1 MDFAD
6 LAVGPAP
13 QLPLAAYERRR
24 KALAKQLGP
33 GNTLVVATHA
43 IHQYSND
50 VDYPYRPN
58 SDFWYLTGF
67 DEPRAVL
74 VLHGGSGATDLFV
87 QPRKKEAEIW
97 TGRRL
102 GTERAPDT
110 LGIDRAH
117 SFDDLTDKLPKVLG
131 KDKVHA
137 IADHDPVV
145 RRRISRAAGKHL
157 LPTPVAA
164 KVGGP
169 ESALLAKKKA
179 TRDAPHGRTL
189 LHEMR
194 LIKEPQEMA
203 MLRKACDL
211 GVAAHIETASRIRAG
226 ARESQVEAAFAHHA
240 RHAGSTGV
248 GYPSICGCGPN
259 AAVLHYVTNR
269 DRLQKG
275 KLFLIDAGC
284 EWGWYT
290 SDITRTYPV
299 GGAYNRRQLEAY
311 ELVLKA
317 HNAALKEV
325 KPGAEFRKPH
335 NTAVD
340 VITAGLIDLGF
351 LAESF
356 EKAIKQQTY
365 KRYFMHGTSHWLG
378 LDVHDA
384 GGAVGHDGKPRKLA
398 ENMVLTVEPGL
409 YFNPDFAECPP
420 GTQGIGIRI
429 EDDVAVTADGHRN
442 LTRRLPSD
450 PSDVAALVR
459 P

>member
-13 QLPLAAYERRR
+13 QLALGIYEKRR
-24 KALAKQLGP
+24 KALAKQLGA
-33 GNTLVVATHA
+33 GNALVVATHA
-43 IHQYSND
+43 IHQYAND

-102 GTERAPDT
+102 GTERAPAT

-117 SFDDLTDKLPKVLG
+117 SYDDLAAKLPGILG
-131 KDKVHA
+131 KSKVHA
-137 IADHDPVV
+137 LADHDPVV
-145 RRRISRAAGKHL
+145 RRRIVRAAGSRL

-169 ESALLAKKKA
+169 ESALLAKKAK
-179 TRDAPHGRTL
+179 RDAPHGRTL

-194 LIKEPQEMA
+194 LIKEPEELA
-203 MLRKACDL
+203 LLRKACDL
-211 GVAAHIETASRIRAG
+211 GVEGHLRAAEGIRPG
-226 ARESQVEAAFAHHA
+226 ARESQVEADFVHHA

-259 AAVLHYVTNR
+259 AAVLHYVQNR
-269 DRLQKG
+269 DRLAKG
-275 KLFLIDAGC
+275 RLFLIDAGC

-299 GGAYNRRQLEAY
+299 GGAFSRKQMEVY
-311 ELVLKA
+311 ELVHKA
-317 HNAALKEV
+317 HNAAMREV

-340 VITAGLIDLGF
+340 TITAGLLDLGY
-351 LAESF
+351 LNGSF
-356 EKAIKQQTY
+356 EKAVKEQTY

-384 GGAVGHDGKPRKLA
+384 GGAMGLDGKPRKLA
-398 ENMVLTVEPGL
+398 ANMVLTIEPGL
-409 YFNPDFAECPP
+409 YFNPDFAACPP
-420 GTQGIGIRI
+420 GTAGIGVRI
-429 EDDVAVTADGHRN
+429 EDDVAVTAEGHRN

-450 PSDVAALVR
+450 PSAVAALLG

>member
-24 KALAKQLGP
+24 KALAKQLGT
-33 GNTLVVATHA
+33 GNALVVATHPV
-43 IHQYSND
+43 HQYSND
-50 VDYPYRPN
+50 VDYPYRPH
-58 SDFWYLTGF
+58 SDFWYLTGL

-74 VLHGGSGATDLFV
+74 VLHGGSGATVLFV

-102 GTERAPDT
+102 GTDRAPAT
-110 LGIDRAH
+110 LGVDHAYA
-117 SFDDLTDKLPKVLG
+117 FDDLADRLPKVLG
-131 KDKVHA
+131 KSKVHA
-137 IADHDPVV
+137 IVDHDPAT
-145 RRRISRAAGKHL
+145 RRRVAHVAGRRL

-169 ESALLAKKKA
+169 ESALLKMKA
-179 TRDAPHGRTL
+179 VKGAPHGRGL
-189 LHEMR
+189 LHAMR
-194 LIKEPQEMA
+194 LVKEPQEMA

-211 GVAAHIETASRIRAG
+211 GVEAHLETASRIRPG
-226 ARESQVEAAFAHHA
+226 ARESQVEADFAHHA
-240 RHAGSTGV
+240 RHHGSTGV

-299 GGAYNRRQLEAY
+299 GGEFTRKQMDAY
-311 ELVLKA
+311 ELVRKA

-340 VITAGLIDLGF
+340 TITAGLIDLGF
-351 LAESF
+351 LTEGF
-356 EKAIKQQTY
+356 EKAIKEQTY

-384 GGAVGHDGKPRKLA
+384 GGAVGHDGKPRRLA

-409 YFNPDFAECPP
+409 YFNPDFAACPP

-450 PSDVAALVR
+450 PSAVAALVR
-459 P
+459 A